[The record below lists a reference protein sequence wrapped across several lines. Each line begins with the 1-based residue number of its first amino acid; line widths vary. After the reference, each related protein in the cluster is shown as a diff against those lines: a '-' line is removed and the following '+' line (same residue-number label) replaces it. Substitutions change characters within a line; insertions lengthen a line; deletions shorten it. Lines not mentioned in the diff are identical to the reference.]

1 MIGIGIA
8 KRTQLVKMYSV
19 VLKIKTCQTG
29 HTVQYKITWSDSL
42 YMTTKVRLEVFGF
55 AFFFI
60 SEEKKAIKNWLEL
73 QNTVFKQEPPAEL
86 L

>member
-1 MIGIGIA
+1 MNIFFRNIKQITSWEAYQAVIGIGIA

-55 AFFFI
+55 AFFLFLR
-60 SEEKKAIKNWLEL
+60 KKKL
-73 QNTVFKQEPPAEL
+73 
-86 L
+86 